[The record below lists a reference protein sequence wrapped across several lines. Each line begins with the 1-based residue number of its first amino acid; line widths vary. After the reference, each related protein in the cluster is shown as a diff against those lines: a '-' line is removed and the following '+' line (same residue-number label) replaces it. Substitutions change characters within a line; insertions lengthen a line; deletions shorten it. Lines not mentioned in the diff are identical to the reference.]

1 MFLKHLFRTS
11 AHLLQALLRDGYRCA
26 ISGVYDMESC
36 RNIAEVDAAS
46 KAVPNSMLIQT
57 EVAHIFSE
65 SAQDGDKVSTLSL
78 DTTHPIDHSTGLCY
92 NSLRNTRD
100 VWSWE

>member
-1 MFLKHLFRTS
+1 MFLRYLCQTS

-26 ISGVYDMESC
+26 ISGVYDMQSC
-36 RNIAEVDAAS
+36 LDIDEIDAAS
-46 KAVPNSMLIQT
+46 KALDSMIVET

-78 DTTHPIDHSTGLCY
+78 
-92 NSLRNTRD
+92 
-100 VWSWE
+100 